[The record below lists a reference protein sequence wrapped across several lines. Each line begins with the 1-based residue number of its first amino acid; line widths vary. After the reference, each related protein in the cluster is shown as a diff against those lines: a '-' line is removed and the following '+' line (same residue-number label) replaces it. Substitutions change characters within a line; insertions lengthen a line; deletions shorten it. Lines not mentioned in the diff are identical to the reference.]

1 MAEPEWYRANRA
13 SWDKLVDIHLG
24 PRGYDLTDLRSGN
37 ARLEPIE
44 EAELPPVDGK
54 RIVHLQCH
62 FGADS
67 LRLAQRGAEVVG
79 LDFSA
84 RAIEVARGLAIE
96 LGLSD
101 RARFIHAVLY
111 EALEAIPAPHAF
123 DIAFVTW
130 GAICW
135 LPDIARWAQIIATLL
150 RPGGS
155 LYLAEGHPTAYVF
168 DDAIGSPDGMPGF
181 FTPYFSRE
189 PVIETDPRDYIN
201 PDARLCNAAVYNW
214 IHPLGD
220 IVTSLI
226 AAGMTLDWLHEHDAV
241 TWRMF
246 RVLEK
251 DASGLYRWPDKPWL
265 PLAFSLVA
273 TRRKEP

>member
-13 SWDKLVDIHLG
+13 SWDQLVDIHMG
-24 PRGYDLTDLRSGN
+24 PRGYDLTDLRAGN
-37 ARLEPIE
+37 ARFEPIE
-44 EAELPPVDGK
+44 EAGLPPVDGK

-84 RAIEVARGLAIE
+84 RAIEVARGLASE
-96 LGLSD
+96 LGLAD
-101 RARFIHAVLY
+101 RARFVHADLY
-111 EALEAIPAPHAF
+111 DALEAIPTPHGF

-135 LPDIARWAQIIATLL
+135 LPDISRWAQIVARLL

-168 DDAIGSPDGMPGF
+168 DDANGSPDGMPGL
-181 FTPYFSRE
+181 FTPYFRASR
-189 PVIETDPRDYIN
+189 
-201 PDARLCNAAVYNW
+201 
-214 IHPLGD
+214 
-220 IVTSLI
+220 
-226 AAGMTLDWLHEHDAV
+226 
-241 TWRMF
+241 
-246 RVLEK
+246 
-251 DASGLYRWPDKPWL
+251 
-265 PLAFSLVA
+265 
-273 TRRKEP
+273 